1 MLNNKPI
8 EKLSEFTEFVEL
20 LPKEFTLSRGQAI
33 GYDLLPSSLR
43 LDKSNIRKYSRSASQ
58 YFLNEFKISSHN
70 YMRFPT
76 DINGDYEWMV
86 YAQHYGIPT
95 RLLDFTFSHVVS
107 LMFAVENA
115 FEDIDNKDAEVWFL
129 NPIHLNNKFANRSEI
144 LNIANGETLNLESY
158 NGPVAIKSRKLNERI
173 NAQNG
178 LFVYF
183 QDVMDPVKSPLNK
196 IVNENIL
203 KKLVIKGEYKKDIL
217 SSLYSMGIGFTT
229 LYPEL
234 QSVSKDIIMKQNIQ
248 EYLKASDE

>member
-1 MLNNKPI
+1 MLSNEPI
-8 EKLSEFTEFVEL
+8 EKLSEFTEFVES
-20 LPKEFTLSRGQAI
+20 LPNEFILSRGQA
-33 GYDLLPSSLR
+33 GEYDLLPSSLR
-43 LDKSNIRKYSRSASQ
+43 LDKSNIRKYSRTASQ

-76 DINGDYEWMV
+76 DINSEYEWMV

-115 FEDIDNKDAEVWFL
+115 FEDEENKDAEVWFL
-129 NPIHLNNKFANRSEI
+129 NPIQLNNKFAHRSEI
-144 LNIANGETLNLESY
+144 LNIANGESLNLETY
-158 NGPVAIKSRKLNERI
+158 EGPVAIKSRKLNERI

-183 QDVMDPVKSPLNK
+183 QDVINPVESPLNK
-196 IVNENIL
+196 IVDESIL
-203 KKLVIKGEYKKDIL
+203 KRLVIKGEYKKDIL

-234 QSVSKDIIMKQNIQ
+234 QSVSKDIVMKLNIQ
-248 EYLKASDE
+248 EYLRAGDE